1 MVKFSQLFAK
11 IQLENIDNFD
21 VETFNFPFF
30 KEKIGQ
36 FSKLLFAKIMRNSER
51 KKSLL
56 PIYQGFLAF
65 QSCQKSEP
73 NNHPN
78 YRSFDEREEERKT
91 KKNWSYSLAVSWI
104 TNKRTNET

>member
-1 MVKFSQLFAK
+1 MAKNGQILTTHFAK

-21 VETFNFPFF
+21 EENQLSVFQG
-30 KEKIGQ
+30 KIGQ
-36 FSKLLFAKIMRNSER
+36 FSKLFAKIMRNSER

-78 YRSFDEREEERKT
+78 YRSFDEREEDRK
-91 KKNWSYSLAVSWI
+91 KEKSCFSMSLKVE
-104 TNKRTNET
+104 KRFL